1 MRLSVPLRVRML
13 VRPLGAVGG
22 LGAGAGLAAVVAAYL
37 PWYEVVATVDL
48 LGTTR
53 GRAVAGLAGWQ
64 AHPWG
69 WLAPALALVGA
80 TVCAAVAV
88 DRPFRS
94 TASIGAGAGIGLLAT
109 AAAGLVVFPPIS
121 RFDRTGTG
129 LGELDRLADRLPE
142 DVALSFS
149 VRPGLGIWMTLVAAI
164 VLIAAAAAMRGVR

>member
-1 MRLSVPLRVRML
+1 MPLSVPLRVRML
-13 VRPLGAVGG
+13 VRPVGAVGG
-22 LGAGAGLAAVVAAYL
+22 FGVGAGIAAIVAAYL

-48 LGTTR
+48 LGATR

-69 WLAPALALVGA
+69 WLVPALAVVGA
-80 TVCAAVAV
+80 TVCGAVAV

-94 TASIGAGAGIGLLAT
+94 TPKLAAGTALGLLAT
-109 AAAGLVVFPPIS
+109 VAASLVAFPPIS

-142 DVALSFS
+142 DVALSFA
-149 VRPGLGIWMTLVAAI
+149 VRPGVGLWVTLVAAL
-164 VLIAAAAAMRGVR
+164 VLLAAAVAMRGVR

>member
-22 LGAGAGLAAVVAAYL
+22 FGMGAGIAAVVAAYL
-37 PWYEVVATVDL
+37 PWYEVVASVEL

-69 WLAPALALVGA
+69 WLVPALAVTGA
-80 TVCAAVAV
+80 VVCGAVAV

-94 TASIGAGAGIGLLAT
+94 TPALATGAALGLLAT
-109 AAAGLVVFPPIS
+109 VAASLVVFPPVS

-149 VRPGLGIWMTLVAAI
+149 VRPGLGLWIALVAAL
-164 VLIAAAAAMRGVR
+164 VLVATGIAMRGVR

>member
-22 LGAGAGLAAVVAAYL
+22 FGVGAGIAALVSAYL

-48 LGTTR
+48 LGTAR

-69 WLAPALALVGA
+69 WLVPALAIAAAVVCGAVALDRPLPSTPLLAVSAGLGLLV
-80 TVCAAVAV
+80 AVAV
-88 DRPFRS
+88 S
-94 TASIGAGAGIGLLAT
+94 
-109 AAAGLVVFPPIS
+109 VVFYPPVS

-142 DVALSFS
+142 DVALTFS
-149 VRPGLGIWMTLVAAI
+149 VRPGLGLWTALVAAL
-164 VLIAAAAAMRGVR
+164 VLVGAAIAMRGVR